1 MSSRKV
7 FQALRYDLSAIL
19 GPAGPLAVLS
29 HACQRTEHYE
39 TDHGRGI
46 QSAHVAQGKFKRS
59 PRNASPSPYCFS
71 MFSHILTFFLMFLPS
86 GPPSGAHAS
95 ATGNLTVTAVVTSS
109 VSVTFDSD
117 GRPVMVVANA
127 PADAD
132 AIALAS
138 KPFDKTTR
146 NRDHKPIK
154 GFANRNKKK
163 TKGVKHASVR

>member
-1 MSSRKV
+1 
-7 FQALRYDLSAIL
+7 
-19 GPAGPLAVLS
+19 
-29 HACQRTEHYE
+29 
-39 TDHGRGI
+39 
-46 QSAHVAQGKFKRS
+46 
-59 PRNASPSPYCFS
+59 
-71 MFSHILTFFLMFLPS
+71 MFLPS
-86 GPPSGAHAS
+86 GPPRGAHAS

-117 GRPVMVVANA
+117 GIAVVVVANA

-146 NRDHKPIK
+146 NRDHKAIK
-154 GFANRNKKK
+154 RFANGNKKK